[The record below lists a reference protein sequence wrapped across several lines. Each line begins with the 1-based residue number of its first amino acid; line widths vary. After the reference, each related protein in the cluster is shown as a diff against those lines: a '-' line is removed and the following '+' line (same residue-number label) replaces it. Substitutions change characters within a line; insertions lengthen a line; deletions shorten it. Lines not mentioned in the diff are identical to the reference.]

1 MNKKTISAGLL
12 LLVLGL
18 SGCMYTLGPDGDNDV
33 DVIGELVVRLIS
45 HGRLYAPTI
54 NNMPFGY
61 QSVVPLSTLR
71 LDFSGIPDQ
80 YGNPTGLSDTERW
93 KMVDVHIQLS
103 HKGPEDTV
111 FWPSLKF
118 PVPYVDLDCVW
129 FPGWT
134 APLETVSGLPI
145 PFAPLD
151 GYPWSP
157 CRTIDIGIDP
167 MPSQTATITAT
178 AKADVLSVEFIAPE
192 HAAGSYQ
199 LDVVGSTPTASNSI
213 RYHVSEPGVYTVI
226 WRNGDEEK
234 IYEVNVPADWF
245 WVSESWTIN
254 VEPTTAGSCGIM

>member
-1 MNKKTISAGLL
+1 MNKKTISVGLL
-12 LLVLGL
+12 MLVFGL
-18 SGCMYTLGPDGDNDV
+18 SGCMYTLGPGGGGDD
-33 DVIGELVVRLIS
+33 IGELAVRLIS
-45 HGRLYAPTI
+45 TVRLYAPKI

-61 QSVVPLSTLR
+61 QSVVPLSQLR
-71 LDFSGIPDQ
+71 LDFSGGPDQ
-80 YGNPTGLSDTERW
+80 YGNPTGLSDTVRW

-111 FWPSLKF
+111 FWPSLQF
-118 PVPYVDLDCVW
+118 PVPHVDLDCVW

-134 APLETVSGLPI
+134 AGLEAVSGLPV

-157 CRTIDIGIDP
+157 CRTIDVGIDP

-192 HAAGSYQ
+192 HEGGSYQ
-199 LDVVGSTPTASNSI
+199 LDVVGTTPTASNSI

-226 WRNGDEEK
+226 WRDGDEEK
-234 IYEVNVPADWF
+234 LYEVNVPADWF